1 MRRIPLHLLPLV
13 PALLLASPDRAQ
25 ACSDM
30 PLYGSI
36 CAFAFDYCPAGF
48 VPLDGRALATSD
60 PAYANYKDFVGGAFG
75 AQGDGLNLPD
85 LRGITP
91 VGAAPPGVGV
101 PAPKEGGPGIP
112 TLGSYRGDPEEKL
125 TPDNVP
131 VHTHRANLVQG
142 FAGTGSILVTELL
155 GDDASASGV
164 LARIPTEKV
173 HKPTVAFAPMPSD
186 RGSLVALNPAAG
198 PAFLDAKGQMKSPV
212 DVKHPAPIETRPPS
226 LGLTYCMSVQGSVP
240 VFGN

>member
-1 MRRIPLHLLPLV
+1 MRRIPLHVLPLV
-13 PALLLASPDRAQ
+13 PALLLASADRAQ

-36 CAFAFDYCPAGF
+36 CAFAFDYCPVGF

-75 AQGDGLNLPD
+75 AQRDSLDLPD

-101 PAPKEGGPGIP
+101 PAPKEGAPGIP
-112 TLGSYRGDPEEKL
+112 TLGRYRGDPEEKL
-125 TPDNVP
+125 TPDSVP
-131 VHTHRANLVQG
+131 VHTHGANVVQG
-142 FAGTGSILVTELL
+142 ATGTGSILVTDLP
-155 GDDASASGV
+155 GDSPSAAGV

-173 HKPTVAFAPMPSD
+173 HNPTMAFAPMPAD
-186 RGSLVALNPAAG
+186 RKGLVALNPAAA
-198 PAFLDAKGQMKSPV
+198 PAFLDAKGQVTSPV
-212 DVKHPAPIETRPPS
+212 DVRHPAPIETRPPS

-240 VFGN
+240 AFGN